1 MMTNTITVGAPA
13 ISYAWDNGVVN
24 GVPFTPTASG
34 EYIVIATGGV
44 GCTATDTVNI
54 IVNSLPTV
62 DAGTFLQI
70 CDGDTV
76 TLSGAGATTYIWDNG
91 ISDGV
96 LFTPST
102 TTLYTVTGTD
112 ANGCSASDTVSVG
125 VWNLPLVDAGA
136 DQAVCDG
143 NQVTLSGSGAASY
156 VWNNSVL
163 DGVAFTPL
171 STATYTVTGTDGNG
185 CVNSAQVEVTVNALP
200 TVSARYRCFC
210 MYWRFSNIKWFW
222 SGKLYMG

>member
-1 MMTNTITVGAPA
+1 ME
-13 ISYAWDNGVVN
+13 
-24 GVPFTPTASG
+24 FHLHQTASG

-54 IVNSLPTV
+54 IVNALPSV

-112 ANGCSASDTVSVG
+112 ANGCSASDTVSIG

-136 DQAVCDG
+136 DQAVCEG
-143 NQVTLSGSGAASY
+143 NSVTLSGAGAPI
-156 VWNNSVL
+156 L
-163 DGVAFTPL
+163 ILG
-171 STATYTVTGTDGNG
+171 
-185 CVNSAQVEVTVNALP
+185 
-200 TVSARYRCFC
+200 
-210 MYWRFSNIKWFW
+210 
-222 SGKLYMG
+222 